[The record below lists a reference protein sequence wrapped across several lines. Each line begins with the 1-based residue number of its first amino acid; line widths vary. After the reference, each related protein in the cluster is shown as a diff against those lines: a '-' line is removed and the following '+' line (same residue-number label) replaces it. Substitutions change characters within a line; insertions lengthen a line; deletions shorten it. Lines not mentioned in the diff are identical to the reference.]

1 MNSELI
7 QQAAEHWQYVA
18 PVLRKPKNEA
28 DYDQLVEALDELSDM
43 IGDDENHPLMSLVDI
58 IGDWIEAYDH
68 EHRPMPQASGV
79 DVLRSVMQEH
89 GLTQSDLPGVGTQSV
104 VSEILSGK
112 RQLNVRQ
119 IRWLADYFKVPVDMF
134 I

>member
-1 MNSELI
+1 MNALI
-7 QQAAEHWQYVA
+7 EQAAQHWQFVS
-18 PVLRKPKNEA
+18 PLLRKPKNEA
-28 DYDQLVEALDELSDM
+28 DYDQLVEALDELSDR
-43 IGDDENHPLMSLVDI
+43 IGDDESHALMSLVDI
-58 IGDWIEAYDH
+58 IGDWVEAYDL
-68 EHRPMPQASGV
+68 EHRPMPKVSGV

-89 GLTQSDLPGVGTQSV
+89 GLNQSDLPGVGTQSV

-119 IRWLADYFKVPVDMF
+119 IRWLADHFKVPVEMF

>member
-1 MNSELI
+1 MNALI
-7 QQAAEHWQYVA
+7 EQAAQHWQFVS
-18 PVLRKPKNEA
+18 PLLRKPENEA
-28 DYDQLVEALDELSDM
+28 DYDQLVEALDELTDR
-43 IGDDENHPLMSLVDI
+43 IGDDESHPLMSLVDI
-58 IGDWIEAYDH
+58 IGDWVEVYDL
-68 EHRPMPQASGV
+68 EHRPMPKVSGV

-89 GLTQSDLPGVGTQSV
+89 GLNQSDLPGVGTQSV

-119 IRWLADYFKVPVDMF
+119 IRWLADHFKVPVEMF

>member
-1 MNSELI
+1 MNALI
-7 QQAAEHWQYVA
+7 EQAAQHWQFVS
-18 PVLRKPKNEA
+18 PLLRKPENEA
-28 DYDQLVEALDELSDM
+28 DYDRLVEALDELTDR
-43 IGDDENHPLMSLVDI
+43 IGDDESHPLMSLVDI
-58 IGDWIEAYDH
+58 IGDWVEAYDL
-68 EHRPMPQASGV
+68 EHRPMPKVSGV

-89 GLTQSDLPGVGTQSV
+89 GLNQSDLPGVGTQSV

-119 IRWLADYFKVPVDMF
+119 IRWLADHFKVPVEMF

>member
-1 MNSELI
+1 MSSLI
-7 QQAAEHWQYVA
+7 EQAAQHWQFVS
-18 PVLRKPKNEA
+18 PLLRKPENEA
-28 DYDQLVEALDELSDM
+28 DYDQLVEALDELTDR
-43 IGDDENHPLMSLVDI
+43 IGDDESHPLMSLVDI
-58 IGDWIEAYDH
+58 IGDWVEAYDL
-68 EHRPMPQASGV
+68 EHRPMPKVSGV

-89 GLTQSDLPGVGTQSV
+89 GLNQSDLPGVGTQSV

-119 IRWLADYFKVPVDMF
+119 IRWLADHFKVPVEMF

>member
-1 MNSELI
+1 MSSLI
-7 QQAAEHWQYVA
+7 EQAAQHWQFVS
-18 PVLRKPKNEA
+18 PLLRKPKNEV
-28 DYDQLVEALDELSDM
+28 DYDQLVEALDELTDR

-58 IGDWIEAYDH
+58 IGDWVEAYDL
-68 EHRPMPQASGV
+68 EHWPMPKVSGV

-89 GLTQSDLPGVGTQSV
+89 GLNQSDLPGVGTQSV

-119 IRWLADYFKVPVDMF
+119 IRWLADHFKVPVEMF

>member
-1 MNSELI
+1 MNALI
-7 QQAAEHWQYVA
+7 EQAAQHWQFVS
-18 PVLRKPKNEA
+18 PLLRKPENEA
-28 DYDQLVEALDELSDM
+28 DYDQLVEALDELTDR

-58 IGDWIEAYDH
+58 IGDWVEAYDL
-68 EHRPMPQASGV
+68 EHRPMPKVSGV

-89 GLTQSDLPGVGTQSV
+89 GLNQSDLPGVGTQSV

-119 IRWLADYFKVPVDMF
+119 IRWLADHFKVPVEMF

>member
-1 MNSELI
+1 MNTLI
-7 QQAAEHWQYVA
+7 EQAAQHWQFVS
-18 PVLRKPKNEA
+18 PLLRKPKNET
-28 DYDQLVEALDELSDM
+28 DYDQLVEALDELTDR
-43 IGDDENHPLMSLVDI
+43 IGDDESHPLMSLVDI
-58 IGDWIEAYDH
+58 IGDWVEAYDL
-68 EHRPMPQASGV
+68 EHRPMPKVSGV

-119 IRWLADYFKVPVDMF
+119 IRWLADHFNVPVEMF

>member
-1 MNSELI
+1 MNPLI
-7 QQAAEHWQYVA
+7 RQAAEHWKFVA
-18 PVLRKPKNEA
+18 PLLRKPKNEA
-28 DYDQLVEALDELSDM
+28 DYDELVAALDGLTDL
-43 IGDDENHPLMSLVDI
+43 IGDDESHPLMSLVDI
-58 IGDWIEAYDH
+58 IGDWVEAYDL
-68 EHRPMPQASGV
+68 EHRPMPKVSGV

-119 IRWLADYFKVPVDMF
+119 IRWLADYFNVPVDMF

>member
-1 MNSELI
+1 MSALI
-7 QQAAEHWQYVA
+7 RQAAEHWQFVSA
-18 PVLRKPKNEA
+18 LLRKPKSEA
-28 DYDQLVEALDELSDM
+28 DYDELVNALDELLEL
-43 IGDDENHPLMSLVDI
+43 IGEDESSPLMSLVDI
-58 IGDWIEAYDH
+58 LSDWIEAYDR
-68 EHRPMPQASGV
+68 EHRPMPVVSGV
-79 DVLRSVMQEH
+79 EVLRALLREH

-119 IRWLADYFKVPVDMF
+119 IRWLAERFGLSVETF

>member
-1 MNSELI
+1 MNALI
-7 QQAAEHWQYVA
+7 EQAAQHWPFVS
-18 PVLRKPKNEA
+18 PLLRKPENEA
-28 DYDQLVEALDELSDM
+28 DYDQLVEALDELTDR
-43 IGDDENHPLMSLVDI
+43 IGDDESHPLMSLVDI
-58 IGDWIEAYDH
+58 IGDWVEAYDL
-68 EHRPMPQASGV
+68 EHRPMPKVSGV

-89 GLTQSDLPGVGTQSV
+89 GLNQSDLPGVGTQSV

-119 IRWLADYFKVPVDMF
+119 IRWLADHFKVPVEMF

>member
-1 MNSELI
+1 MNALI
-7 QQAAEHWQYVA
+7 EQAAQHWQFVS
-18 PVLRKPKNEA
+18 PLLRKPENEA
-28 DYDQLVEALDELSDM
+28 DYDQLVEALDELSDR
-43 IGDDENHPLMSLVDI
+43 IGDDESHPLMSLVDI
-58 IGDWIEAYDH
+58 IGDWVEAYDL
-68 EHRPMPQASGV
+68 EHRPMPKVSGV

-89 GLTQSDLPGVGTQSV
+89 GLNQSDLPGVGTQSV

-119 IRWLADYFKVPVDMF
+119 IRWLADHFKVPVEMF